1 MILRSFYNG
10 AFSIASKHDFD
21 DQFFCARDSMLHLR
35 IIFNLMQTINQRFIE
50 RNARFNQFTLIAS
63 FL

>member
-21 DQFFCARDSMLHLR
+21 DQYVAFAHNFQS
-35 IIFNLMQTINQRFIE
+35 NQTINQRFIE